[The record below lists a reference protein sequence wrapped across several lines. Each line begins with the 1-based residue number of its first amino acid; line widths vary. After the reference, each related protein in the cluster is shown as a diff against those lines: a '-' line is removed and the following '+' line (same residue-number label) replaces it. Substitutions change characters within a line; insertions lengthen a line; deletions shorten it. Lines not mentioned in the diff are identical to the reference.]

1 VVALAHHGVWSPP
14 RSTLHSFVGAQRRSL
29 CFAPATPTT
38 FLLRW
43 SWRSTATGP
52 RAQPRA
58 PHTAFGSLPGG
69 RAHRPR
75 GDHPKSAFRAAAPM
89 FEAASILPAPRYGD
103 LRSTFSENED
113 KRADRDE
120 APAVMNERLDPLR

>member
-1 VVALAHHGVWSPP
+1 
-14 RSTLHSFVGAQRRSL
+14 
-29 CFAPATPTT
+29 
-38 FLLRW
+38 
-43 SWRSTATGP
+43 
-52 RAQPRA
+52 
-58 PHTAFGSLPGG
+58 
-69 RAHRPR
+69 
-75 GDHPKSAFRAAAPM
+75 M